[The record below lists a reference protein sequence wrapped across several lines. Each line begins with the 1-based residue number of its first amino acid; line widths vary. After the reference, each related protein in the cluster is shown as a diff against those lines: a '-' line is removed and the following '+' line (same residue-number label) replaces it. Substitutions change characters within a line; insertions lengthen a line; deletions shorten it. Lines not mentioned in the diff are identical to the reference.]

1 MQVIY
6 AAPFILFSML
16 GFLVCVAVPQWRPYK
31 VQGNGCSGR
40 ICFLLDSCG
49 GCGDSW
55 ADFLN
60 LGLFTKEWSGPR
72 DAVALV
78 FIYFIPG
85 LLGSWCATVIVRK
98 IANRRNS

>member
-6 AAPFILFSML
+6 ATPFILFSML
-16 GFLVCVAVPQWRPYK
+16 GFLVCAAVPRWRPYK
-31 VQGNGCSGR
+31 VQAMVAPVAFAFCSIVTAGAV
-40 ICFLLDSCG
+40 ILA
-49 GCGDSW
+49 

-98 IANRRNS
+98 IASRRSS